1 MLKIDL
7 RRKYTL
13 FCINMPHLKSK
24 SKDRLSPKTYRK
36 MLMEGASMEEV
47 LRLCFIEKSYTRKE
61 NKNRQVEEGHSVYY
75 PLRKTA

>member
-1 MLKIDL
+1 
-7 RRKYTL
+7 
-13 FCINMPHLKSK
+13 
-24 SKDRLSPKTYRK
+24 

-47 LRLCFIEKSYTRKE
+47 LRVCFMEKSYTRKE